1 MPETSYNRY
10 RIKLMEQNRKNDNI
24 SISYDYYDAMKKV
37 RDLYAEEMK
46 NDIEQEKDV
55 VKDKEYLRKK
65 KAKAREKIK
74 DIVYRERIKV
84 KGYEKETDSHT
95 IEDFINDMVGEFVGY
110 SILEEAFADDEISD
124 IYCIAWNKI
133 YVEKNG
139 KNVKYTHNF
148 RSKKHYKN
156 FIDNFLKIDGK
167 EINNGDS
174 KIVDFEVYGDRGC
187 ATSPAVSPLDY
198 SLTIRKHA
206 EDHIT
211 EPQLVHWGVLSPKMS
226 DFLGMAIMGECNIIY
241 AGITGSGK
249 TTSIR
254 ALLDKYVTLSN
265 KRMMVCED
273 TQELFPKNDHTLEL
287 ISVKADNPKNAV
299 SLQQLVY
306 TALRLKPKYI
316 VVGEV
321 RGLEAQSAVEGME
334 TGHSTL
340 FTMHGRTPINI
351 CNRLVTKYITAMPSL
366 GIQVV
371 ERIIG
376 SAVDFICIQDNI
388 PNIGRKLTSIT
399 EIGYDFKKNTITT
412 NLIWRFNYRTKQ
424 FNRVGW
430 ISRDK
435 AEKMLSRGIPLEK
448 LDKWVKGGLYNNDN
462 LNDGYTEM
470 KEYTEDEEAF
480 ANYK

>member
-1 MPETSYNRY
+1 M
-10 RIKLMEQNRKNDNI
+10 LEQNRKKDVG
-24 SISYDYYDAMKKV
+24 ISYDYNDALEKV
-37 RDLYAEEMK
+37 RVFITEEIAK
-46 NDIEQEKDV
+46 QIDDEEQEKEKKDV
-55 VKDKEYLRKK
+55 VKDKEYLRRY
-65 KAKAREKIK
+65 KAKYREIIK
-74 DIVYRERIKV
+74 NIVYRENIKV
-84 KGYEKETDSHT
+84 KGYEKETDAHT
-95 IEDFINDMVGEFVGY
+95 IEDFIEDMVGEFAGY
-110 SILEEAFADDEISD
+110 SVLEEAFADDEVSD
-124 IYCIAWNKI
+124 IFCLAWNKI
-133 YVEKNG
+133 YVEKAG
-139 KNVKYTHNF
+139 KNVKYQHIF
-148 RSKKHYKN
+148 RDKKHYKD
-156 FIDNFLKIDGK
+156 FINNLLKIDGK

-211 EPQLVHWGVLSPKMS
+211 EPQLVHWKVLSPKMS
-226 DFLGMAIMGECNIIY
+226 KFLGMAIMGECNIIY

-249 TTSIR
+249 TTTIR

-287 ISVKADNPKNAV
+287 VSVKADNPKNAV
-299 SLQQLVY
+299 SLQQLIY

-321 RGLEAQSAVEGME
+321 RAEEAQSAVEGME
-334 TGHSTL
+334 TGHSTI

-376 SAVDFICIQDNI
+376 SAVDFVCIQDNI
-388 PNIGRKLTSIT
+388 PGIGRRLTSIT
-399 EIGYDFKKNTITT
+399 EIGYDFEKNTVTT
-412 NLIWRFNYRTKQ
+412 NLIWRFNYKTGQ
-424 FNRVGW
+424 FNRVGY
-430 ISRDK
+430 ISKDK
-435 AEKMLSRGIPLEK
+435 AEKMLSRGIPLEEI
-448 LDKWVKGGLYNNDN
+448 DPWVKGGLYGE
-462 LNDGYTEM
+462 DGETDDGLKEM
-470 KEYTEDEEAF
+470 KEYTEDDLAF
-480 ANYK
+480 ENYV